1 MSLPMTYTDI
11 NETQCCAIPDISG
24 WDHEVVVFENKNFI
38 RSHTRS
44 FMYVPMNMASV
55 MTKLS
60 QVVQAAQV
68 SMPPNEA
75 MILSHDLSP
84 WRAEQ
89 LYAVTSPIEG
99 ADNVVLN
106 GEFASMVFEGP
117 YGDAKLWMEG
127 IRGYA
132 KSLGRVTGGVYFFYT
147 TCPKCAK
154 HYGKN
159 YVIALAKV
167 EGHI

>member
-1 MSLPMTYTDI
+1 
-11 NETQCCAIPDISG
+11 
-24 WDHEVVVFENKNFI
+24 
-38 RSHTRS
+38 
-44 FMYVPMNMASV
+44 MNMASV

-167 EGHI
+167 EGPI